1 MTVSKTAA
9 DLKTGAPY
17 NQKGSQMSKKNLMA
31 ILREHRTLFIVIA
44 VGLFLIELEIFI
56 LAAMKSGN
64 KSVIQVKN
72 AAGEVIYESDG
83 NNLSQFDRYY
93 FEQNFGPLDEYHI
106 ALVSRQR
113 PFPFRA
119 WFVAAFGLPV
129 GGVLLFA
136 FIVRAYL
143 ALFYPDQ
150 LAAASHAVDLEGE
163 SRLERILLRVS
174 RYNVFIIGFLVLMGI
189 FAYWVVPNLMVYVGR
204 VSIDTLIRYKWFFI
218 TAAAVALGML
228 IWVIYL
234 RYLLARKSI
243 ESRTE
248 LEKHRLELAYR
259 HGMSDPEK
267 LPHEPNADLV
277 TWEGEILAES
287 PSSEP
292 DNPSTDTTM
301 KQ

>member
-1 MTVSKTAA
+1 
-9 DLKTGAPY
+9 
-17 NQKGSQMSKKNLMA
+17 MSKQNLMA
-31 ILREHRTLFIVIA
+31 IIREHRTLFVVLA

-56 LAAMKSGN
+56 LAAMKSGRQ
-64 KSVIQVKN
+64 SVIQVKN
-72 AAGEVIYESDG
+72 GAGDVIYESDG

-93 FEQNFGPLDEYHI
+93 FEQNFG
-106 ALVSRQR
+106 ALENYQLELVVRER

-136 FIVRAYL
+136 FVVRAYL

-150 LAAASHAVDLEGE
+150 LAAASRVVGPEDG
-163 SRLERILLRVS
+163 SRLERFLLRVS

-189 FAYWVVPNLMVYVGR
+189 LAYWVVPNVIVYVGR
-204 VSIDTLIRYKWFFI
+204 VSVETLIRYKWFFM
-218 TAAAVALGML
+218 TATAVSIGLV

-248 LEKHRLELAYR
+248 LEKHRLELAYK
-259 HGMSDPEK
+259 HGGPAPRQLTHEDP
-267 LPHEPNADLV
+267 ADLV
-277 TWEGEILAES
+277 TWEGEIIGEGSSPHPDDEPAETALKS
-287 PSSEP
+287 
-292 DNPSTDTTM
+292 
-301 KQ
+301 QI